1 MNAAATTTAIAIEP
15 LRRDDWPAVE
25 AIYDQGIATG
35 TATFEIETPAWDDW
49 HADHLA
55 TGRLVARRA
64 GTVLGWAALAP
75 VSDRDCY
82 RGVAEVS
89 VYVAEGARGQGLGT
103 LLLERA
109 LEEAEAAGIWT
120 VRAGIFPENEA
131 SLALHRRCGFRVV
144 GVSERI
150 GRLGGEW
157 KDVVLLERRSE
168 VIR

>member
-1 MNAAATTTAIAIEP
+1 VSAAATTTAIAVER
-15 LRRDDWPAVE
+15 LRRNDWPAVE
-25 AIYDQGIATG
+25 AIYEQGIATG
-35 TATFEIETPAWDDW
+35 AATFETETPAWEDW

-55 TGRLVARRA
+55 AGRLVARRA
-64 GTVLGWAALAP
+64 GAVLGWVALAP

-89 VYVAEGARGQGLGT
+89 VYVADGARGQGVGT
-103 LLLERA
+103 LLLARA

-120 VRAGIFPENEA
+120 VQAGVFPENEP

-144 GVSERI
+144 GVRERI
-150 GRLGGEW
+150 GLLGGEW
-157 KDVVLLERRSE
+157 KDVVLVERRSE

>member
-1 MNAAATTTAIAIEP
+1 VTAAATTTAIAIEP
-15 LRRDDWPAVE
+15 LRRNDWPAVE
-25 AIYDQGIATG
+25 AIYEQGIATG
-35 TATFEIETPAWDDW
+35 AATFETATPAWEDW

-55 TGRLVARRA
+55 AGRLVARRA
-64 GTVLGWAALAP
+64 GRVLGWVALAP

-89 VYVAEGARGQGLGT
+89 VYVADGARGKGLGSV
-103 LLLERA
+103 LLERA

-144 GVSERI
+144 GVSKRI
-150 GRLGGEW
+150 GRVGSEW